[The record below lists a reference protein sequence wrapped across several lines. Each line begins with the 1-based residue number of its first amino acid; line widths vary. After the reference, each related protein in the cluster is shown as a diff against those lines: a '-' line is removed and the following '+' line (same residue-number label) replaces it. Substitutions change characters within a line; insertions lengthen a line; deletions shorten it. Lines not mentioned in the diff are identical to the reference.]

1 MTKRAEI
8 ILEYQGPIEG
18 PPASPE
24 SLYGQSCSNDVQTVN
39 AWRPKWIANIRAN
52 HKALGSFAAHGI
64 GQLWGKYQY
73 LPAIVAGSG
82 PSLQGNGAQLS
93 ARGGIPLVS
102 CLHNFHFLEDCGSPA
117 DYYVSLDAGDV
128 VLEEVSEGGKR
139 TPEEYWELTKDRT
152 LLCYIGS
159 PPALLEKWQGK
170 VYVFNCPVPDDAVT
184 AAVAE
189 LEPFNTYVSTGGNVL
204 GASMYIAKGI
214 FGCNPI
220 AFVGADFSFSYL
232 NKFHAWDSKYDANLG
247 RCVSLVDVYGVKVK
261 TWQSYANFK
270 AWFDWV
276 CATKPGL
283 WVNCS
288 EGGCLGSYPQG
299 NMMQVPPMDLAAF
312 LDMYHMNAHTK
323 AQCDTPAID
332 EKKILF

>member
-1 MTKRAEI
+1 MKRAEI
-8 ILEYQGPIEG
+8 LLDYQNLIDG
-18 PPASPE
+18 PPAKPDA
-24 SLYGQSCSNDVQTVN
+24 LYAQSCSNDGPTIN
-39 AWRPKWIANIRAN
+39 AWRERWISNIQAN
-52 HKALGSFAAHGI
+52 HKRLGSFKEHGI
-64 GQLWGKYQY
+64 GQLWGRHQY

-82 PSLQGNGAQLS
+82 PSLKGNGEGLK

-102 CLHNFHFLEDCGSPA
+102 CLHNFHYLEDIGAPA

-139 TPEEYWELTKDRT
+139 TPDEYWALTKDRT

-159 PPALLEKWQGK
+159 PPGLLEKWQGK
-170 VYVFNCPVPDDAVT
+170 VYVFNCPVPDEAVT
-184 AAVAE
+184 NAVDE
-189 LEPFNTYVSTGGNVL
+189 LERFNTYVSTGGNVL
-204 GASMYIAKGI
+204 GAVTYIAKGI

-232 NKFHAWDSKYDANLG
+232 NKFHAWDSKYDADLG
-247 RCVSLVDVYGVKVK
+247 ICLPMFDVYGVKVK
-261 TWQSYANFK
+261 TWRSYANFK
-270 AWFDWV
+270 AWFDWL

-288 EGGCLGSYPQG
+288 EGGCLGSYPEG
-299 NMMQVPPMDLAAF
+299 NMLQVRPMDLAAF
-312 LDMYHMNAHTK
+312 IDMYHMNAHIR
-323 AQCDTPAID
+323 AQCDDPSID